1 MVHIDYE
8 NSDIETLM
16 TKGQGRFLVRLPK
29 KRALLKVLKAF
40 MAVLEVIS
48 ATKDL
53 LYYKW
58 LNYTVGKE
66 MSFVQLM
73 YGEHSCTLLFS
84 EQEAGRKIMIKD
96 FKI

>member
-1 MVHIDYE
+1 MVKIDYE

-16 TKGQGRFLVRLPK
+16 TKGQGRFLVRPPK
-29 KRALLKVLKAF
+29 KRALLNVLKAF

-58 LNYTVGKE
+58 LNYNAGKE
-66 MSFVQLM
+66 ISFVKLI
-73 YGEHSCTLLFS
+73 YGERSCILLFS
-84 EQEAGRKIMIKD
+84 EQEAGRKITIKD